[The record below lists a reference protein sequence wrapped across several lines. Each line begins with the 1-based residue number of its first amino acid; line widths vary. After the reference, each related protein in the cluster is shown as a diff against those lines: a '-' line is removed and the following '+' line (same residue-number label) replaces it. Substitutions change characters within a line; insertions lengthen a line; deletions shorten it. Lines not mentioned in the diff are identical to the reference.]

1 MYKILDLKRVF
12 STFQE
17 TVWSLLNHL
26 WQTTNLMSAQ
36 NGEFIRETEL
46 ASRLFVGKELDKNL
60 FSSQTN
66 LLNKFSCY
74 WIMRFE
80 QYR

>member
-1 MYKILDLKRVF
+1 MFKSLDLKRVF

-36 NGEFIRETEL
+36 NGETEL

-66 LLNKFSCY
+66 LLENF
-74 WIMRFE
+74 
-80 QYR
+80 